1 MSIIF
6 TDRHLL
12 ISNALINK
20 APSELL
26 YFANPLIVTM
36 ENNKARIFFNSRI
49 NNNISIINSID
60 IELRDF
66 SPVLDSIRVQVAA
79 KELSGFC
86 SNGLS
91 LGSIYMG
98 KEQYSVTTMGWIDIP
113 PEHWYGTIGKI
124 EMDTEFNLIPKSLT
138 EWFPLDSEDV
148 ISLSYPAVYNCEGV
162 LKMWYGSTLTWDAGN
177 GEMIH
182 ILKEKISTDAIN
194 FQQTGRILDFNLN
207 EAQAFSRP
215 SILEISGRAL
225 MAYSYRGA
233 SSSYRI
239 GFVWLDDL
247 STASHLGGLPSF
259 LPSKNSWEAKMV
271 EYPFL
276 FTFNS
281 VIYMLYNG
289 NDFGKTGIGIVTL
302 KFDH

>member
-1 MSIIF
+1 MNIIF
-6 TDRHLL
+6 TERRLL
-12 ISNALINK
+12 ISNALINQ
-20 APSELL
+20 APSKLS

-36 ENNKARIFFNSRI
+36 ENNKARIFFNSRT

-60 IELRDF
+60 IELINL
-66 SPVLDSIRVQVAA
+66 SLELDSIRIQVGA

-86 SNGLS
+86 SDGLS
-91 LGSIYMG
+91 LGGIYME
-98 KEQYSVTTMGWIDIP
+98 KEQCSVATMGWINIP

-124 EMDTEFNLIPKSLT
+124 GMDKEFNLIPESLT
-138 EWFPLDSEDV
+138 EWFPLDSEDS
-148 ISLSYPAVYNCEGV
+148 ISLSYPAIYNREGV
-162 LKMWYGSTLTWDAGN
+162 LKIWYGSTLTWDAGN

-182 ILKEKISTDAIN
+182 ILKEKVSTDAIN
-194 FQQTGRILDFNLN
+194 FEQTGRILDYELN

-225 MAYSYRGA
+225 MAYSYRGGN
-233 SSSYRI
+233 SDYRI

-289 NDFGKTGIGIVTL
+289 NDFGENGYRNCYSKV
-302 KFDH
+302 